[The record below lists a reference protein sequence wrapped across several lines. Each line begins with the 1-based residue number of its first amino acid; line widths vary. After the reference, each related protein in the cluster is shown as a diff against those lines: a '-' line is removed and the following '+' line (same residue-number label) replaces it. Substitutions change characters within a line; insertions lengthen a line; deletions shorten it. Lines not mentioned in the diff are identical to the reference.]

1 MVRASI
7 LMKSL
12 WDIIK
17 KIINYR
23 PNPYAIAISLMI
35 SAIFL
40 LGGGIYDLSV
50 SDISF
55 GSILYPY
62 PRLDSQFLGESI
74 IIMISYALGAA
85 GLILMYWSVRYRRN
99 PRQASLLIQLGIALL
114 LIIFIITEVILYWW
128 KIGYR
133 L

>member
-1 MVRASI
+1 MVKASI
-7 LMKSL
+7 MMKSL
-12 WDIIK
+12 WDILR

-23 PNPYAIAISLMI
+23 PNPYVIATILMAA
-35 SAIFL
+35 AIFL
-40 LGGGIYDLSV
+40 LGGGIYDLSI

-55 GSILYPY
+55 GNVIYPY
-62 PRLDSQFLGESI
+62 PRLDAQFLGESI
-74 IIMISYALGAA
+74 IIMVSYALGAA
-85 GLILMYWSVRYRRN
+85 GLILIYWSVRYRRN